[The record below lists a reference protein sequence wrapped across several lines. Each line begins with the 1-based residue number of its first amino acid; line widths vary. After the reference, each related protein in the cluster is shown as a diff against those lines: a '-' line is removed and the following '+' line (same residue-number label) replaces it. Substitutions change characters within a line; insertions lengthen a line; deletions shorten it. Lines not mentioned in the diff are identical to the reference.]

1 MKKLLILGIS
11 GSIGTQ
17 TVDVIREHPED
28 FEIVGCSVYSNIEY
42 LQAILKEFKIKYAC
56 IDKKDHLLEATYPDT
71 KFYYGEEGLCQ
82 MTAELDYDILVNA
95 LVGISGL
102 IPTLT
107 AILNK
112 HDVALAN
119 KETLVVAGDL
129 VMKLASNNKV
139 NIRPV
144 DSEHSAIY
152 QCLNGESKEYVKRLI
167 ITASGGAF
175 RHLTHE
181 ELANVTLEEA
191 LHHPTWKM
199 GKKVTVDSATM
210 MNKGFEVIEAHHLF
224 DIDYDH
230 ISVLQ
235 HSESIIHSM
244 VEYNDRS
251 VIAHLANPD
260 MRIPIQYA
268 ISMPDRLS
276 NDSLTSLNLEDIAE
290 LHFSKIDFK
299 RYPLLEL
306 AYYVGKMGGNLGA
319 ALNAADEEAFNLFIN
334 EKIRFIDIEEIVI
347 DAVKNAEYIAKPNL
361 EELFKTDKK
370 TRQYIKDKW
379 NF

>member
-1 MKKLLILGIS
+1 
-11 GSIGTQ
+11 
-17 TVDVIREHPED
+17 
-28 FEIVGCSVYSNIEY
+28 
-42 LQAILKEFKIKYAC
+42 
-56 IDKKDHLLEATYPDT
+56 
-71 KFYYGEEGLCQ
+71 
-82 MTAELDYDILVNA
+82 
-95 LVGISGL
+95 
-102 IPTLT
+102 
-107 AILNK
+107 
-112 HDVALAN
+112 
-119 KETLVVAGDL
+119 
-129 VMKLASNNKV
+129 
-139 NIRPV
+139 
-144 DSEHSAIY
+144 
-152 QCLNGESKEYVKRLI
+152 
-167 ITASGGAF
+167 
-175 RHLTHE
+175 
-181 ELANVTLEEA
+181 
-191 LHHPTWKM
+191 M

-334 EKIRFIDIEEIVI
+334 EKIKFINIEEIVI